1 MANTLSPVMTLPLS
15 TAQNRINC
23 LAEVLLSELHQH
35 GEGELQH
42 QLADQLNQ
50 VLLDLAA

>member
-1 MANTLSPVMTLPLS
+1 
-15 TAQNRINC
+15 
-23 LAEVLLSELHQH
+23 VLLSELHQH

-42 QLADQLNQ
+42 QLADQLNR